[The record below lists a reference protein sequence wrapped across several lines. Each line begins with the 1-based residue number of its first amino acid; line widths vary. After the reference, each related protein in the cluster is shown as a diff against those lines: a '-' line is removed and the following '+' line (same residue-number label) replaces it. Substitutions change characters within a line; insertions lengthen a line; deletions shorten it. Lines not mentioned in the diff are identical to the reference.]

1 MKEKSIL
8 NKVRTLL
15 GMEVKLEMMKLV
27 DGVTVLEAEMFEAD
41 NEVFII
47 TEDEQRIPLPI
58 GEYELESGM
67 MLVVV
72 EEGIISEVKEATTE
86 EEVAEPE
93 AEAETETEVEVEAEK
108 SVNPIAKKV
117 IESTVK
123 ESHFSA
129 EEFEALKKEN
139 EELKTKL
146 SAQTNEEAT
155 EEVAP
160 VELSEEVKPIS
171 FNPENAT
178 PIEGFKIA
186 SKAGRSTMDNILS
199 KINNI

>member
-15 GMEVKLEMMKLV
+15 GMEVKLEMMKLI
-27 DGVTVLEAEMFEAD
+27 DGTTVLEAEMFEAD

-86 EEVAEPE
+86 EEVAEQE
-93 AEAETETEVEVEAEK
+93 AETEVEVEAEK

-117 IESTVK
+117 IESVSK
-123 ESHFSA
+123 ETFFSA
-129 EEFEALKKEN
+129 EIEELKKEI
-139 EELKTKL
+139 EELKTQL
-146 SAQTNEEAT
+146 SAQTNEVAT

-160 VELSEEVKPIS
+160 VELAEEVKPIS
-171 FNPENAT
+171 FNPENEK

>member
-15 GMEVKLEMMKLV
+15 GMEVKLEMMKLI
-27 DGVTVLEAEMFEAD
+27 DGTTVLEAEMFEAN

-58 GEYELESGM
+58 GEYELENAM
-67 MLVVV
+67 ILVVV
-72 EEGIISEVKEATTE
+72 EEGIISEIKEATTE

-93 AEAETETEVEVEAEK
+93 AEAEVEVEAEK

-117 IESTVK
+117 IESVSK
-123 ESHFSA
+123 ETFFSA
-129 EEFEALKKEN
+129 EIEELKKEI
-139 EELKTKL
+139 EELKTQL
-146 SAQTNEEAT
+146 SAQTNEVAT

-160 VELSEEVKPIS
+160 VELAEEVKPIS
-171 FNPENAT
+171 FNPENEK
-178 PIEGFKIA
+178 PIEGFKIS

>member
-15 GMEVKLEMMKLV
+15 GMEVKLEMMKLI
-27 DGVTVLEAEMFEAD
+27 DGTTVLEAEMFEAD

-58 GEYELESGM
+58 GEYELENAM
-67 MLVVV
+67 ILVVV

-93 AEAETETEVEVEAEK
+93 AEAEVEVEAEK

-117 IESTVK
+117 IESVSK
-123 ESHFSA
+123 ETFFSA
-129 EEFEALKKEN
+129 EIEELKKEI
-139 EELKTKL
+139 EELKTQL
-146 SAQTNEEAT
+146 SAQNNEVAT

-160 VELSEEVKPIS
+160 VELAEEVKPIS
-171 FNPENAT
+171 FNPENEK
-178 PIEGFKIA
+178 PIEGFKIS

>member
-15 GMEVKLEMMKLV
+15 GMEVKLEMMKLI
-27 DGVTVLEAEMFEAD
+27 DGTTVLEAEMFEAN

-58 GEYELESGM
+58 GEYELENALI
-67 MLVVV
+67 LVVV

-93 AEAETETEVEVEAEK
+93 AEAEVEVEAEK

-117 IESTVK
+117 IESVSK
-123 ESHFSA
+123 ETFFSA
-129 EEFEALKKEN
+129 EIEELKKEI
-139 EELKTKL
+139 EELKTQL
-146 SAQTNEEAT
+146 SAQTNEVAT

-160 VELSEEVKPIS
+160 VELAEEVKPIS
-171 FNPENAT
+171 FNPENEK
-178 PIEGFKIA
+178 PIERFKIA

>member
-15 GMEVKLEMMKLV
+15 GMEVKLEMMKLI
-27 DGVTVLEAEMFEAD
+27 DGTTVLEAEMFEAD

-58 GEYELESGM
+58 GEYELENAM
-67 MLVVV
+67 ILVVV

-93 AEAETETEVEVEAEK
+93 AEAEVEVEAEK

-117 IESTVK
+117 IESVSK
-123 ESHFSA
+123 ETFFSA
-129 EEFEALKKEN
+129 EIEELKKEI
-139 EELKTKL
+139 EELKTQL
-146 SAQTNEEAT
+146 SAQTNEVAT

-160 VELSEEVKPIS
+160 VELAEEVKPIS
-171 FNPENAT
+171 FNPENEK
-178 PIEGFKIA
+178 PVEGFKIA

>member
-1 MKEKSIL
+1 
-8 NKVRTLL
+8 
-15 GMEVKLEMMKLV
+15 MEVKLEMMKLI
-27 DGVTVLEAEMFEAD
+27 DGTTVLEAEMFEAD

-58 GEYELESGM
+58 GEYELENAM
-67 MLVVV
+67 ILVVV

-93 AEAETETEVEVEAEK
+93 AEAEVEVEAEK

-117 IESTVK
+117 IESVSK
-123 ESHFSA
+123 ETFFSA
-129 EEFEALKKEN
+129 EIEELKKEI
-139 EELKTKL
+139 EELKTQL
-146 SAQTNEEAT
+146 SAQTNEVAT

-160 VELSEEVKPIS
+160 VELAEEVKPIS
-171 FNPENAT
+171 FNPENEK

-186 SKAGRSTMDNILS
+186 SKAGRSTMDSILS

>member
-15 GMEVKLEMMKLV
+15 GMEVKLEMMKLI
-27 DGVTVLEAEMFEAD
+27 DGTTVLEAEMFEAN

-58 GEYELESGM
+58 GEYELENAM
-67 MLVVV
+67 ILVVV
-72 EEGIISEVKEATTE
+72 EEGIISEIKEATTE

-93 AEAETETEVEVEAEK
+93 AEAEVEVEAEK

-117 IESTVK
+117 IESVSK
-123 ESHFSA
+123 ETFFSA
-129 EEFEALKKEN
+129 EEIEELKKEI
-139 EELKTKL
+139 EELKTQL
-146 SAQTNEEAT
+146 SAQTNEVAT

-160 VELSEEVKPIS
+160 VELAEEVKPIS
-171 FNPENAT
+171 FNPENEK
-178 PIEGFKIA
+178 PIEGFKIS

>member
-15 GMEVKLEMMKLV
+15 GMEVKLEMMKLI
-27 DGVTVLEAEMFEAD
+27 DGTTVLEAEMFEAD

-58 GEYELESGM
+58 GEYELENAM
-67 MLVVV
+67 ILVVV

-93 AEAETETEVEVEAEK
+93 AETEVEVEAEK

-117 IESTVK
+117 IESVSK
-123 ESHFSA
+123 ETFFSA
-129 EEFEALKKEN
+129 EIEELKKEI
-139 EELKTKL
+139 EELKTQL
-146 SAQTNEEAT
+146 SAQNNEVAT

-160 VELSEEVKPIS
+160 VELAEEVKPIS
-171 FNPENAT
+171 FNPENEK

>member
-15 GMEVKLEMMKLV
+15 GMEVKLEMMKLI
-27 DGVTVLEAEMFEAD
+27 DGTTVLEAEMFDAD

-58 GEYELESGM
+58 GEYELENAM
-67 MLVVV
+67 ILVVV
-72 EEGIISEVKEATTE
+72 EEGIISEIKEATTE

-93 AEAETETEVEVEAEK
+93 AEAEVEVEAEK

-117 IESTVK
+117 IESVSK
-123 ESHFSA
+123 ETFFSA
-129 EEFEALKKEN
+129 EEIEELKKEI
-139 EELKTKL
+139 EELKTQL
-146 SAQTNEEAT
+146 SAQTNEVAT

-160 VELSEEVKPIS
+160 VELAEEVKPIS
-171 FNPENAT
+171 FNPENEK

-186 SKAGRSTMDNILS
+186 SKAGRSTMDSILS

>member
-15 GMEVKLEMMKLV
+15 GMEVKLEMMKLI
-27 DGVTVLEAEMFEAD
+27 DGTTVLEAEMFEAD
-41 NEVFII
+41 NEVFIV

-58 GEYELESGM
+58 GEYELENAM
-67 MLVVV
+67 ILVVV

-93 AEAETETEVEVEAEK
+93 AEAEVEVEAEK

-117 IESTVK
+117 IESVSK
-123 ESHFSA
+123 ETFFSA
-129 EEFEALKKEN
+129 EEIEELKKEI
-139 EELKTKL
+139 EELKTQL
-146 SAQTNEEAT
+146 SAQTNEVAT

-160 VELSEEVKPIS
+160 VELAEEVKPIS
-171 FNPENAT
+171 FNPENEK

>member
-93 AEAETETEVEVEAEK
+93 AEVEVEVEAEQA
-108 SVNPIAKKV
+108 VNPIAKKV

-146 SAQTNEEAT
+146 SAQTIEEAT

-171 FNPENAT
+171 FNPENAK

-186 SKAGRSTMDNILS
+186 SKSGRSTMDNILS

>member
-15 GMEVKLEMMKLV
+15 GMEVKLEMMKLI
-27 DGVTVLEAEMFEAD
+27 DGTTVLEAEMFEAN

-58 GEYELESGM
+58 GEYELENALI
-67 MLVVV
+67 LVVV

-93 AEAETETEVEVEAEK
+93 AEAEVEVEAEK

-117 IESTVK
+117 IESVSK
-123 ESHFSA
+123 ETFFSA
-129 EEFEALKKEN
+129 EEIEELKKEI
-139 EELKTKL
+139 EELKTQL
-146 SAQTNEEAT
+146 SAQTNEVAT

-160 VELSEEVKPIS
+160 VELAEEVKPIS
-171 FNPENAT
+171 FNPENEK

>member
-15 GMEVKLEMMKLV
+15 GMEVKLEMMKLI
-27 DGVTVLEAEMFEAD
+27 DGTTVLEAEMFEAD

-58 GEYELESGM
+58 GEYELENAM
-67 MLVVV
+67 ILVVV

-93 AEAETETEVEVEAEK
+93 AEAEVEVEAEK

-117 IESTVK
+117 IESVSK
-123 ESHFSA
+123 ETFFSA
-129 EEFEALKKEN
+129 EIEELKKEI
-139 EELKTKL
+139 EELKTQL
-146 SAQTNEEAT
+146 SAQTNEVAT

-160 VELSEEVKPIS
+160 VELAEEVKPIS
-171 FNPENAT
+171 FNPENEK

>member
-15 GMEVKLEMMKLV
+15 GMEVKLEMMKLI
-27 DGVTVLEAEMFEAD
+27 DGTTVLEAEMFEAD
-41 NEVFII
+41 NEVFIV

-58 GEYELESGM
+58 GEYELENAM
-67 MLVVV
+67 ILVVV

-93 AEAETETEVEVEAEK
+93 AEAEVEVEAEK

-117 IESTVK
+117 IESVSK
-123 ESHFSA
+123 ETFFSA
-129 EEFEALKKEN
+129 EIEELKKEI
-139 EELKTKL
+139 EELKTQL
-146 SAQTNEEAT
+146 SAQTNEVAT

-160 VELSEEVKPIS
+160 VELAEEVKPIS
-171 FNPENAT
+171 FNPENEK
-178 PIEGFKIA
+178 PIEGFKIS

>member
-15 GMEVKLEMMKLV
+15 GMEVKLEMMKLI
-27 DGVTVLEAEMFEAD
+27 DGTTVLEAEMFEAN

-58 GEYELESGM
+58 GEYELENAM
-67 MLVVV
+67 ILVVA
-72 EEGIISEVKEATTE
+72 EEGIISEIKEATTE

-93 AEAETETEVEVEAEK
+93 AEAEVEVEAEK

-117 IESTVK
+117 IESVSK
-123 ESHFSA
+123 ETFFSA
-129 EEFEALKKEN
+129 EIEELKKEI
-139 EELKTKL
+139 EELKTQL
-146 SAQTNEEAT
+146 SAQTNEVAT

-160 VELSEEVKPIS
+160 VELAEEVKPIS
-171 FNPENAT
+171 FNPENEK

>member
-15 GMEVKLEMMKLV
+15 GMEVKLEMMKLI
-27 DGVTVLEAEMFEAD
+27 DGTTVLEAEMFEAD

-58 GEYELESGM
+58 GEYELENAM
-67 MLVVV
+67 ILVVV

-93 AEAETETEVEVEAEK
+93 AEAEVEVEAEK

-117 IESTVK
+117 IESVSK
-123 ESHFSA
+123 ETFFSA
-129 EEFEALKKEN
+129 EIEELKKEI
-139 EELKTKL
+139 EELKTQL
-146 SAQTNEEAT
+146 SAQTNEVAT

-160 VELSEEVKPIS
+160 VELAEEVKPIS
-171 FNPENAT
+171 FNPENEK
-178 PIEGFKIA
+178 PIEGFKIS

>member
-15 GMEVKLEMMKLV
+15 GMEVKLEMMKLI
-27 DGVTVLEAEMFEAD
+27 DGTTVLEAEMFEAD

-58 GEYELESGM
+58 GEYELENAM
-67 MLVVV
+67 ILVVV

-93 AEAETETEVEVEAEK
+93 AEAEVEVEAEK
-108 SVNPIAKKV
+108 SVNPTAKKV
-117 IESTVK
+117 IESVSK
-123 ESHFSA
+123 ETFFSA
-129 EEFEALKKEN
+129 EEIEELKKEI
-139 EELKTKL
+139 EELKTQL
-146 SAQTNEEAT
+146 SAQTNEVAT

-160 VELSEEVKPIS
+160 VELAEEVKPIS
-171 FNPENAT
+171 FNPENEK
-178 PIEGFKIA
+178 PIEGFKIS

>member
-15 GMEVKLEMMKLV
+15 GMEVKLEMMKLI
-27 DGVTVLEAEMFEAD
+27 DGTTVLEAEMFEAN

-58 GEYELESGM
+58 GEYELENAM
-67 MLVVV
+67 ILVVA

-93 AEAETETEVEVEAEK
+93 AEAEVEVEAEK

-117 IESTVK
+117 IESVSK
-123 ESHFSA
+123 ETFFSA
-129 EEFEALKKEN
+129 EIEELKKEI
-139 EELKTKL
+139 EELKTQL
-146 SAQTNEEAT
+146 SAQNNEVAT

-160 VELSEEVKPIS
+160 VELAEEVKPIS
-171 FNPENAT
+171 FNPENEK
-178 PIEGFKIA
+178 PIEGFKIS

>member
-1 MKEKSIL
+1 MKERTIL

-27 DGVTVLEAEMFEAD
+27 DGVTVLEAEMFEPN
-41 NEVFII
+41 NEVFIV

-58 GEYELESGM
+58 GEYEIENGF
-67 MLVVV
+67 MLTVT
-72 EEGIISEVKEATTE
+72 EEGIIATYAEAPME
-86 EEVAEPE
+86 EEGG
-93 AEAETETEVEVEAEK
+93 ETEVEVPVEAAVEA
-108 SVNPIAKKV
+108 NPIAKKV

-123 ESHFSA
+123 ESHFSEI
-129 EEFEALKKEN
+129 EELKKEI

-146 SAQTNEEAT
+146 SAQTTEEA

-160 VELSEEVKPIS
+160 VELAEVVKPIS
-171 FNPENAT
+171 FNPENESK
-178 PIEGFKIA
+178 IERTKIA
-186 SKAGRSTMDNILS
+186 SKAGMSSMERILS

>member
-15 GMEVKLEMMKLV
+15 GMEVKLEMMKLI
-27 DGVTVLEAEMFEAD
+27 DGTTVLEAEMFEAN

-58 GEYELESGM
+58 GEYELENAM
-67 MLVVV
+67 ILVVV
-72 EEGIISEVKEATTE
+72 EEGIISEIKEATTE

-93 AEAETETEVEVEAEK
+93 AEAEVEVEAEK

-117 IESTVK
+117 IESVSK
-123 ESHFSA
+123 ETFFSA
-129 EEFEALKKEN
+129 EIEELKKEI
-139 EELKTKL
+139 EELKTQL
-146 SAQTNEEAT
+146 SAQNNEVAT

-160 VELSEEVKPIS
+160 VELAEEVKPIS
-171 FNPENAT
+171 FNPENEK
-178 PIEGFKIA
+178 PIEGFKIS

>member
-15 GMEVKLEMMKLV
+15 GMEVKLEMMKLI
-27 DGVTVLEAEMFEAD
+27 DGTTVLEAEMFEAN

-58 GEYELESGM
+58 GEYELENAM
-67 MLVVV
+67 ILVVV

-93 AEAETETEVEVEAEK
+93 AEAEVEVEAEK

-117 IESTVK
+117 IESVSK
-123 ESHFSA
+123 ETFFSA
-129 EEFEALKKEN
+129 EIEELKKEI
-139 EELKTKL
+139 EELKTQL
-146 SAQTNEEAT
+146 SAQTNEVAT

-160 VELSEEVKPIS
+160 VELAEEVKPIS
-171 FNPENAT
+171 FNPENEK

>member
-15 GMEVKLEMMKLV
+15 GMEVKLEMMKLI
-27 DGVTVLEAEMFEAD
+27 DGTTVLEAEMFEAN

-58 GEYELESGM
+58 GEYELENAM
-67 MLVVV
+67 ILVVV
-72 EEGIISEVKEATTE
+72 EEGIISEIKEATTE

-93 AEAETETEVEVEAEK
+93 AEAEVEVEAEK

-117 IESTVK
+117 IESVSK
-123 ESHFSA
+123 ETFFSA
-129 EEFEALKKEN
+129 EEIEELKKEI
-139 EELKTKL
+139 EELKTQL
-146 SAQTNEEAT
+146 SAQNNEVAT

-160 VELSEEVKPIS
+160 VELAEEVKPIS
-171 FNPENAT
+171 FNPENEK

>member
-15 GMEVKLEMMKLV
+15 GMEVKLEMMKLI
-27 DGVTVLEAEMFEAD
+27 DGTTVLEAEMFEAD

-58 GEYELESGM
+58 GEYELENAM
-67 MLVVV
+67 ILVVV

-93 AEAETETEVEVEAEK
+93 AEAEAETEVEVEAEK

-117 IESTVK
+117 IESVSK
-123 ESHFSA
+123 ETFFSA
-129 EEFEALKKEN
+129 EI
-139 EELKTKL
+139 EELKTQL
-146 SAQTNEEAT
+146 SAQTNEVAT

-160 VELSEEVKPIS
+160 VELAEEVKPIS
-171 FNPENAT
+171 FNPENEK

>member
-15 GMEVKLEMMKLV
+15 GMEVKLEMMKLI
-27 DGVTVLEAEMFEAD
+27 DGTTVLEAEMFEAD
-41 NEVFII
+41 NEVFIV

-58 GEYELESGM
+58 GEYELENAM
-67 MLVVV
+67 ILVVV

-93 AEAETETEVEVEAEK
+93 AETEVEVEAEK

-117 IESTVK
+117 IESVSK
-123 ESHFSA
+123 ETFFSA
-129 EEFEALKKEN
+129 EIEELKKEI
-139 EELKTKL
+139 EELKTQL
-146 SAQTNEEAT
+146 SAQNNEVAT

-160 VELSEEVKPIS
+160 VELAEEVKPIS
-171 FNPENAT
+171 FNPENEK

>member
-15 GMEVKLEMMKLV
+15 GMEVKLEMMKLI
-27 DGVTVLEAEMFEAD
+27 DGTTVLEAEMFDAD

-58 GEYELESGM
+58 GEYELENAM
-67 MLVVV
+67 ILVVV

-93 AEAETETEVEVEAEK
+93 AEAEVEVEAEK

-117 IESTVK
+117 IESVSK
-123 ESHFSA
+123 ETFFSA
-129 EEFEALKKEN
+129 EEIEELKKEI
-139 EELKTKL
+139 EELKTQL
-146 SAQTNEEAT
+146 SAQTNEVAT

-160 VELSEEVKPIS
+160 VELAEEVKPIS
-171 FNPENAT
+171 FNPENEK

-186 SKAGRSTMDNILS
+186 SKAGRSTMDSILS